1 MTHAELGAEGKYNVA
16 VWYDFK
22 TGRIKAMGRDYEGK
36 DCVSVRLEVE
46 DSGILPLFV
55 PNNQKAPGNEE
66 TGLIKV
72 LDSVMEFRKIKF
84 NAI

>member
-1 MTHAELGAEGKYNVA
+1 MRYAELGAEGKYNLA
-16 VWYDFK
+16 VWYDFN
-22 TGRIKAMGRDYEGK
+22 TGRIKAMGRDYERK

-55 PNNQKAPGNEE
+55 PNTQKAPGNDE

-72 LDSVMEFRKIKF
+72 LDSIMEYRKIKF
-84 NAI
+84 NS